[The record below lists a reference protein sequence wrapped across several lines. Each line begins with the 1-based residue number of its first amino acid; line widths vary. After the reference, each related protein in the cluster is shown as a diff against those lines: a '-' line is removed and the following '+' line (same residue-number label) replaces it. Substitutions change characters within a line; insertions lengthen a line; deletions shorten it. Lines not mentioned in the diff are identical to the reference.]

1 MTFAL
6 DLQRLLIQ
14 LLVILLATMCAGW
27 LARRLGQPRVLG
39 EMVAGIAV
47 GPSLFGTLMP
57 VWSAAVFPRDR
68 LLPLATISQFGILLF
83 MFVVGLRMDV
93 GTFRARARTAAI
105 VSNVSML
112 FPFALG
118 TVLALWLYPT
128 LAGVGVHGEPVALLP
143 FALFL
148 GAAMSVTAFPVLARI
163 LSESGLLHTEIGSVA
178 LASAAIDDVIAWCL
192 LAGVVAVANKGSALG
207 SFVGTIAGAL
217 LFTALLVLGGR
228 RLLAWLDA
236 RRVTAGMDVTPE
248 LVGLAVLLAIASAL
262 ITETLGVHALFGAF
276 MAGTIMPRDSG
287 LAHALATR
295 MDTIVSALFLPIFFA
310 YSGLRTE
317 IGLLGTLA
325 LWGIC
330 LLVLVTAIVGKFG
343 GAALAA
349 RLAGMSWRDAIGVGA
364 LMNTRGLMGLVV
376 LNVGLEMEVISSSL
390 FAIMV
395 VMALVTTTMTSPL
408 LRLVMR
414 GAPVVSAVGSSPLH
428 QPDVEPVA

>member
-6 DLQRLLIQ
+6 DLQQLLIQ
-14 LLVILLATMCAGW
+14 LLVILLATMCTGW

-39 EMVAGIAV
+39 EMVAGIAI
-47 GPSLFGTLMP
+47 GPSLLGALMP
-57 VWSAAVFPRDR
+57 SWSAAVFPRDH

-93 GTFRARARTAAI
+93 GAFRARARTAAI

-118 TVLALWLYPT
+118 TVLALWLHPT
-128 LAGVGVHGEPVALLP
+128 LAGLGLNGEPVALLP

-163 LSESGLLHTEIGSVA
+163 LTESGLLHTEIGSVA

-192 LAGVVAVANKGSALG
+192 LAGVVAVAHKGSVLG
-207 SFVGTIAGAL
+207 SFVATMGGAL
-217 LFTALLVLGGR
+217 CFTVVLILVGR
-228 RLLAWLDA
+228 RLLAALDA
-236 RRVTAGMDVTPE
+236 RRIARGMDVTTE
-248 LVGLAVLLAIASAL
+248 VVGLAVLCAIASAL

-276 MAGTIMPRDSG
+276 LAGTVMPRDSG
-287 LAHALATR
+287 LAHEVATR
-295 MDTIVSALFLPIFFA
+295 MDTVVSALLLPIFFA

-317 IGLLGTLA
+317 IGLLGTLG

-376 LNVGLEMEVISSSL
+376 LNVGLEMGVISASL

-408 LRLVMR
+408 LKLVMR
-414 GAPVVSAVGSSPLH
+414 GAPQASAVSTTTLRR
-428 QPDVEPVA
+428 PDVEPVT